1 MKTFLVVISFFL
13 LNTYIFAQTPIS
25 KGSYTINGNISFS
38 SLSSDQM
45 SSSENEF
52 TFNPQIGYFF
62 LNNFYTALSINYMHR
77 SYNNVSSDYYGIGP
91 ALRYYFD
98 AEKIKPFLGLGL
110 TYYKQTST
118 SSMNLSST
126 EWKIS
131 GGIDY
136 FITNNFALEGSL
148 NYSFINYKN
157 HNDDYRLFQLGIGV
171 NYFIY

>member
-1 MKTFLVVISFFL
+1 MKKSHVVISFFL
-13 LNTYIFAQTPIS
+13 LNILIFAQSPIN
-25 KGSYTINGNISFS
+25 KGVYTINGNISFS

-45 SSSENEF
+45 SSSQNVF
-52 TFNPQIGYFF
+52 IFNPQIGYFF
-62 LNNFYTALSINYMHR
+62 IDNLYSALSLNYMHR
-77 SYNNVSSDYYGIGP
+77 SYSSTFQDYYGIGP

-110 TYYKQTST
+110 IYNKQTDNH
-118 SSMNLSST
+118 SMDISYT

-136 FITNNFALEGSL
+136 FVTNNFALEGSL

-157 HNDDYRLFQLGIGV
+157 QRDQYKLFQLGIGV
-171 NYFIY
+171 NYFIF